1 MFFFLLRFKTPA
13 YLKLLHKIHSP
24 WFLSSSQEGK
34 CSGAETERFVDS
46 ATMGLRHFSALT
58 HRLDGAPPAE
68 DGVGQAQGILITRSA
83 ACNGTEN
90 RSDTAL
96 LQKTLN
102 QHNAIIS
109 LSF

>member
-1 MFFFLLRFKTPA
+1 
-13 YLKLLHKIHSP
+13 
-24 WFLSSSQEGK
+24 
-34 CSGAETERFVDS
+34 
-46 ATMGLRHFSALT
+46 MGLRHFSALT

-102 QHNAIIS
+102 QHNTIIS